1 LIENFAHSIG
11 FGKGHVIIPLIENS
25 LLAGKVDEGN
35 GKGKAKESGKTSS
48 HYAGIINHVLSV

>member
-25 LLAGKVDEGN
+25 LLAGKVDEEN
-35 GKGKAKESGKTSS
+35 GKGKESGKTAS

>member
-25 LLAGKVDEGN
+25 LLAGKVDEEN
-35 GKGKAKESGKTSS
+35 GQGKESGKTAS